1 MSRDIKN
8 ESLKV
13 NDQKLEGAELSK
25 VLKIEFDVD
34 IKRSRVIVKMF
45 RNGFVRES
53 TLSPT
58 FAGRR
63 RNNAQTIL
71 TII

>member
-1 MSRDIKN
+1 M
-8 ESLKV
+8 
-13 NDQKLEGAELSK
+13 SK